1 MKKLLAFL
9 FSILLLSSQS
19 VFAESFLFSCVSD
32 KNFQILFEINSEK
45 ETVLFISSMK
55 TDGSSKFTVNEF
67 EKVVMWSDN
76 RIAIFDNYASNTS
89 HRTIF
94 LKQDIMLNT
103 GHYPDGTTHQ
113 QLFQCNRSE

>member
-1 MKKLLAFL
+1 MKKLLILL
-9 FSILLLSSQS
+9 FSILFLRSRT

-67 EKVVMWSDN
+67 EKVEIIELLVKAGDKIKVN
-76 RIAIFDNYASNTS
+76 
-89 HRTIF
+89 
-94 LKQDIMLNT
+94 Q
-103 GHYPDGTTHQ
+103 
-113 QLFQCNRSE
+113 